1 MNLLKKWLLVS
12 MVTGLLVF
20 AYALAQEAG
29 GGGGG
34 TTGGGG
40 EAAAGGGAAAEP
52 STPSYGPGTVP
63 TIPGTNVP
71 VPAGEGAAPPP
82 EAGSDAAGPGEEGAG
97 GGAPGT
103 YVERRKDQVVFES
116 SCLKC
121 HPKEKILK
129 RRTEAQWKEIVLKK
143 HLMQGRIFSSD
154 AAPALRYLNGN
165 YGIKPQP
172 AAPVSAAQPQPAA
185 PVSIAQPQ
193 PPAPM
198 AQPGATSA
206 PPPAPTPEPPPQ
218 NEPPDRPFVDK

>member
-1 MNLLKKWLLVS
+1 MNLFKKWLLVS
-12 MVTGLLVF
+12 MVIGLLVF
-20 AYALAQEAG
+20 AYALAQE
-29 GGGGG
+29 
-34 TTGGGG
+34 
-40 EAAAGGGAAAEP
+40 AGGGAAAEP

-97 GGAPGT
+97 GDAPGT
-103 YVERRKDQVVFES
+103 YVERRKDQLVFES

-143 HLMQGRIFSSD
+143 HLMLGRIFSSD
-154 AAPALRYLNGN
+154 AAPVLRYLNGN

-172 AAPVSAAQPQPAA
+172 AAPVSA
-185 PVSIAQPQ
+185 AQPQ

-206 PPPAPTPEPPPQ
+206 PPPAPTPEPPPKLDQ
-218 NEPPDRPFVDK
+218 